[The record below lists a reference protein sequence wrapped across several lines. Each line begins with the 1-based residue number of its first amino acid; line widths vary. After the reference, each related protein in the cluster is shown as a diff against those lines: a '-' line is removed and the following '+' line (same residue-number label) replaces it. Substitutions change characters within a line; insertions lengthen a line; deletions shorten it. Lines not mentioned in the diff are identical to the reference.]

1 MKRTLGLLAAAA
13 YLTCASAQFALADAK
28 SIFEGNNACAK
39 AHSQCLRDGV
49 DLSLAASPAE
59 GAARLKAN
67 MDAIGSC
74 DEAAR
79 ACYEAVKA
87 PHEFIAD

>member
-1 MKRTLGLLAAAA
+1 MKRTLGLLAAAC
-13 YLTCASAQFALADAK
+13 LISVSAQLALADSK
-28 SIFEGNNACAK
+28 SLFEGNSACAK
-39 AHSQCLRDGV
+39 AHSQCLREGV

-67 MDAIGSC
+67 MDAISSC